1 MAKCPACG
9 HENRASARFCDS
21 CGAPLALASPVRE
34 ERKVVTVLFAD
45 LVGFTSR
52 AEQLDPEDVRALL
65 SPYYGRLRA
74 VLEHFGGTVEKFI
87 GDAVMALF
95 GAPVAHEDDPERA
108 VRAALAIRDWVTEE
122 DELQVRIAVNTGEAL
137 VSLNARPE
145 AGEGMASGDVVN
157 TTARLQSAA
166 PVNGILVGET
176 TYRATKNVIDYREAE
191 AVEAKG
197 KAESIRVWEGVQA
210 RSRFGIDVV
219 QQSRGP
225 LVGRWR
231 ELDAL
236 RDTFTRARH
245 EPSVQLV
252 TLVGVPGIGKSR
264 LVYELM
270 QAVAAESDLV
280 TWRQGRSLPY
290 GEGVSLW
297 ALGEM
302 VKAQTGVLETDTPEE
317 VGAKLADSVGQVV
330 AESESGWVERHLRTL
345 IGLGDEDGAGGGG
358 ERRAEAF
365 AAWRRYLEALAE
377 QSPVVL
383 VFEDLHW
390 ADDGLLDFVDH
401 LVDWASDVPMLV
413 VATARPELLER
424 RPGWGGGKRNAT
436 TLSLAPLAEAE
447 TSQLISALLGRAVLP
462 AEMQAGLLERAEGNP
477 LYAEQYVRMLAE
489 RADELALPETIQGII
504 AARLDGLAPDEK
516 ELLQNAAVLGKVF
529 WAGALGAI
537 GGVERRRAEELL
549 HSLERKEFVR
559 RERRPSLAGEG
570 EYSFRHVLVRD
581 VAYGQIPRARRGDKH
596 RLAGEWIESLGRPE
610 DHAEMIA
617 HHYARALELAEAAGQ
632 ETGALAERARVTL
645 RVAGDRAFALNA
657 FPAAVGFYEQALELW
672 PADEGERAWVLWRY
686 GESLHLVGDERRSE
700 VLEAAR
706 EALLEVGDDGT
717 AAEAESLIAEMW
729 WDHGQRDRA
738 REHLEHAR
746 DLVADAAPSA
756 AKARVLAG
764 VARYLT
770 LAEDAD
776 ALGVAREAL
785 ALADA
790 VGIAGLRARSLNYLG
805 LARIDGG
812 DLGGLADLERAVE
825 IAVEARSPE
834 GAPAA
839 NNLAAATAFAGDLRR
854 ADELWTEAH
863 RIAEEFGDARALR
876 YLAGVAVHQ
885 AFEAGDW
892 DECLRRA
899 DAFIAE
905 CEDGSPHYLEG
916 QARSIRGAIRLAR
929 GDDED
934 ALEDGLKSIALTRA
948 ARDPQEVL
956 LALGFLVRTYVE
968 LGRRE
973 EAQPLLEE
981 LLTQFR
987 NGVVG
992 DPSTIVQLAWSA
1004 ERVGR
1009 AGEIRELARGL
1020 EESNQWFRA
1029 ARLALD
1035 GDFGRSAHVLQ
1046 QIASMPEEAY
1056 ARLRAAEVLVQD
1068 GRRAEADE
1076 QLQRA
1081 LGFYRS
1087 VGATRY
1093 VREAEALL
1101 AATA

>member
-1 MAKCPACG
+1 M
-9 HENRASARFCDS
+9 
-21 CGAPLALASPVRE
+21 
-34 ERKVVTVLFAD
+34 TVLFAD

-74 VLEHFGGTVEKFI
+74 ELEHYGGTVEKFI

-95 GAPVAHEDDPERA
+95 GAPVVHEDDPERA
-108 VRAALAIRDWVTEE
+108 VRAALAIRDWVAEE

-137 VSLNARPE
+137 ISLGARPE

-176 TYRATKNVIDYREAE
+176 TYRATKDVIDYRDAE

-197 KAESIRVWEGVQA
+197 KAESIRVWECVQA

-225 LVGRWR
+225 LVGRRR

-236 RDTFTRARH
+236 RDALTRARH

-270 QAVAAESDLV
+270 QAVAAELDLT

-302 VKAQTGVLETDTPEE
+302 VKAQTGVLETDGPDE

-330 AESESGWVERHLRTL
+330 DESESAWVERHLRTL
-345 IGLGDEDGAGGGG
+345 IGLGDDDRAGGGS
-358 ERRAEAF
+358 ERRGEAF
-365 AAWRRYLEALAE
+365 AAWRCYFEGLAE
-377 QSPVVL
+377 QRPVVL

-390 ADDGLLDFVDH
+390 ADDGLLDFIDH

-413 VATARPELLER
+413 VGTARPELLER

-436 TLSLAPLAEAE
+436 TLSLAPLAEVE
-447 TSQLISALLGRAVLP
+447 TSQLIAALLGQAVLP
-462 AEMQAGLLERAEGNP
+462 AELQAALLERAEGNP

-489 RADELALPETIQGII
+489 RTDELALPETVQGII

-516 ELLQNAAVLGKVF
+516 ELLQNASVLGKVF
-529 WAGALGAI
+529 WAGGLGAI
-537 GGVERRRAEELL
+537 GGVERRRVEELV

-559 RERRPSLAGEG
+559 RERRPSLAGEQ

-617 HHYARALELAEAAGQ
+617 HHYARSLELAEAAGE
-632 ETGALAERARVTL
+632 ETGALADRARVIF
-645 RVAGDRAFALNA
+645 RDAGDRAFALNA
-657 FPAAVGFYEQALELW
+657 FPAAVGFYEQALERW
-672 PADEGERAWVLWRY
+672 PADDQERPWVLWRY
-686 GESLHLVGDERRSE
+686 GESLHLAGDERRRD
-700 VLEAAR
+700 VLEAAS

-717 AAEAESLIAEMW
+717 AAEAESLIAQMW
-729 WDHGQRDRA
+729 WDRGQRDRSVAHLERA
-738 REHLEHAR
+738 RE
-746 DLVADAAPSA
+746 LVAGAVPSV
-756 AKARVLAG
+756 AKARVLIG

-770 LAEDAD
+770 LAEDTD
-776 ALGVAREAL
+776 ALAVAGEAL

-790 VGIAGLRARSLNYLG
+790 VGVAGLRARALNYRG
-805 LARIDGG
+805 LARIAEDQAGG
-812 DLGGLADLERAVE
+812 FADLEQAVE
-825 IAVEARSPE
+825 IAMEARSPE
-834 GAPAA
+834 AAVAA
-839 NNLAAATAFAGDLRR
+839 NNLAATVAFAGDLRR
-854 ADELWTEAH
+854 AEELWSEAR
-863 RIAEEFGDARALR
+863 RIAERFGEARSLR
-876 YLAGVAVHQ
+876 YLEGIAVRQ
-885 AFEAGDW
+885 AFEFGDW

-905 CEDGSPHYLEG
+905 CEGGAPHYLEG
-916 QARSIRGAIRLAR
+916 QARSIRGAICLAR
-929 GDDED
+929 GNDDG
-934 ALEDGLKSIALTRA
+934 ALEDGLRSIALTRA

-956 LALGFLVRTYVE
+956 PALGFLVRTYVE

-973 EAQPLLEE
+973 DALPLLAE
-981 LLTQFR
+981 LLTELR

-992 DPSTIVQLAWSA
+992 DPSTIVQLAWVA
-1004 ERVGR
+1004 ERMER
-1009 AGEIRELARGL
+1009 TGEIRELAQRL
-1020 EESNQWFRA
+1020 EESNAWFRA
-1029 ARLALD
+1029 GRLALD
-1035 GDFGRSAHVLQ
+1035 GDFGRSANVLQ
-1046 QIASMPEEAY
+1046 QIATLPEEAY
-1056 ARLRAAEVLVQD
+1056 ARLRAAEVLVRE

-1076 QLQRA
+1076 QLQHA

-1093 VREAEALL
+1093 MRQAEALL